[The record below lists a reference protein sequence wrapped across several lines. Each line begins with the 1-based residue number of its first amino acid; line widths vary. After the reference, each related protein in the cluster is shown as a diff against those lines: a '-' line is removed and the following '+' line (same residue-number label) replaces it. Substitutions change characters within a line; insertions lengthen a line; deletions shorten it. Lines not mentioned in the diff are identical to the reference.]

1 MNPWRGLKD
10 LPREVWL
17 LSAAT
22 LVNRAG
28 TMVLPFLVLYL
39 TRTLGITPAHAALS
53 LTVYGIAALI
63 TMPVAGRLTDIVG
76 PIAVIKTSLFLSGVL
91 LFLYPLAHSFPT
103 ILAITFLFAILNES
117 VRPPSLSMISDLV
130 RPPQRKSAFALSRLA
145 VNLGMSVGPAI
156 GGVLA
161 LISFRW
167 LFFVDGAT
175 SILAGVVIAMARW
188 DALAL
193 KPSHDPDWS
202 DPEELGREIEA
213 DSVVPLAAAHP
224 ARDLRAFRNPRMLY
238 FLAAMIPA
246 QLVFF
251 QLTSS
256 LPLFL
261 VRNLRLPESLYGTV
275 FTLNTLHDRRA
286 RGSAQHRHGAL
297 VASPYAHARRSTI
310 CNWFRLFRFRHPPC
324 ANFRSGRHLDLRR
337 NDPPARKFRLCRRNR
352 PARPPRRVHGPLHN
366 VVQHRIL
373 ARPNPRCRTPPA
385 PGPAWSLGSSLRLRL
400 HFSPDDEPH
409 RKQKPESSPVATT
422 TFSSSWALFS
432 IQLVREV
439 PDTDLIEYFNCDV
452 HPGQNAL

>member
-63 TMPVAGRLTDIVG
+63 TMPVAGRLTDVLG
-76 PIAVIKTSLFLSGVL
+76 PLTVIKTSLFLSGVL
-91 LFLYPLAHSFPT
+91 LFLFPLAHSFAT

-130 RPPQRKSAFALSRLA
+130 APAQRKPAFALSRLA

-161 LISFRW
+161 LFSFRW

-175 SILAGVVIAMARW
+175 SILAGIVIMLARW
-188 DALAL
+188 DVTRL

-202 DPEELGREIEA
+202 EPSELGSEIEA

-224 ARDLRAFRNPRMLY
+224 AADLRAFRNRRMLY
-238 FLAAMIPA
+238 FLAAMIPV
-246 QLVFF
+246 QIVFF
-251 QLTSS
+251 QLTST

-261 VRNLRLPESLYGTV
+261 VHNLHLPESFYGTV
-275 FTLNTLHDRRA
+275 FTLNTLLIVAIEVPLNTAMAHWPHRRTLTL
-286 RGSAQHRHGAL
+286 GAL
-297 VASPYAHARRSTI
+297 LYAIGFGA
-310 CNWFRLFRFRHPPC
+310 FALV
-324 ANFRSGRHLDLRR
+324 
-337 NDPPARKFRLCRRNR
+337 K
-352 PARPPRRVHGPLHN
+352 
-366 VVQHRIL
+366 
-373 ARPNPRCRTPPA
+373 
-385 PGPAWSLGSSLRLRL
+385 GPAQVFAAVIIWTFGEMILLPGSSAYAAEIAPAGRRGEYMGLYTMS
-400 HFSPDDEPH
+400 FSFAFALGPFLGAELLQRWGPH
-409 RKQKPESSPVATT
+409 GLWGAAFVSGCISTLMMSRIGSRNPKRAEAAV
-422 TFSSSWALFS
+422 
-432 IQLVREV
+432 
-439 PDTDLIEYFNCDV
+439 
-452 HPGQNAL
+452 G